1 MEIILSLQKEFQLKP
16 NIADNI
22 VRLIDEGNT
31 IPFIARYRKEQTD
44 SMDDQTLRDFSERL
58 TYLRNLEKRK
68 EEVITSITAQE
79 KMTDELAAAIEKAAT
94 LAALE
99 DIYRPYRPKR
109 RTRASIAAERGLT
122 PLAEGLKAAASNFDP
137 LSEAAKYI
145 DPEKEINTAEEA
157 LQGAM
162 DILAEEISDSAS
174 IRQEL
179 RKFLVR
185 SATIVTKA
193 INDDPVY
200 RMYADYNEPIL
211 KIANHRILA
220 IDRGEKNGA
229 LKVTIEAEV
238 PAAERIIAQS
248 VLPKKENACTEYLKQ
263 TVSDSYSRLLFPS
276 LERELRG
283 TLTERACT
291 DSIKVFAENLKQLL
305 MQPPL
310 KDKIVLGLDP
320 GFAHG
325 CKCAVVDIHG
335 NVLDTGVIYPT
346 PPRANIA
353 EAKRRVLAMIKKHKV
368 TAIAIGNGTAS
379 RETEQFAAE
388 LLKENNLKI
397 GYMIISEAGASVYS
411 ASKLAAAEFPDY
423 DANLRSAVSIA
434 RRMQDPLAELI
445 KIDPKA
451 IGVGQYQHDMP
462 PKQLDEALGGVV
474 EDCVNTVGV
483 DLNTASETLLTY
495 IAGIGPA
502 VAKNIV
508 TFRKENGGF
517 TNRKQL
523 LKVSKL
529 GPKAFTQC
537 AGFLRVSGSDNVFDN
552 TGVHPESYDAA
563 KQLLTLCDYSM
574 TDVKN
579 GGLSELDQRAQ
590 TIGIKNL
597 SESVGVGE
605 PTVIDIIKELQKPG
619 RDPRDELP
627 KPVLR
632 SDVLDIKDLTV
643 GMELK
648 GTVRNLT
655 DFGAFIDIGVHEAGL
670 VHISRICN
678 RFIKHPSEV
687 LKVGEVVTVWVHEV
701 DLTRGRIALTMKD
714 PNVCK
719 A

>member
-1 MEIILSLQKEFQLKP
+1 MDILRTLQTEFKLQKEHVE
-16 NIADNI
+16 NTVN
-22 VRLIDEGNT
+22 LIDEGNT
-31 IPFIARYRKEQTD
+31 IPFIARYRKEQTG
-44 SMDDQTLRDFSERL
+44 SMDDQTLRQFADRL
-58 TYLRNLEKRK
+58 TYLRNLQKRK
-68 EEVITSITAQE
+68 EEIIASITEQE
-79 KMTDELAAAIEKAAT
+79 KMTDELSSAIEKAVT

-109 RTRASIAAERGLT
+109 RTRASIAMEKGLS
-122 PLAEGLKAAASNFDP
+122 PLAEAMKTADADFDPILAASAYVND
-137 LSEAAKYI
+137 
-145 DPEKEINTAEEA
+145 EKEVETAEQA
-157 LQGAM
+157 IQGAM
-162 DILAEEISDSAS
+162 DILAEEISDSALF
-174 IRQEL
+174 RQEL
-179 RKFLVR
+179 RRYLVKN
-185 SATIVTKA
+185 AVITTKA
-193 INDDPVY
+193 ITDDPVY
-200 RMYADYNEPIL
+200 QMYADYSEPVF
-211 KIANHRILA
+211 KIPNHRILA
-220 IDRGEKNGA
+220 IDRGEKSGA
-229 LKVTIEAEV
+229 LKVTVQADVIGAQKLIEQ
-238 PAAERIIAQS
+238 RF
-248 VLPKKENACTEYLKQ
+248 LPQRENACTDYLKA
-263 TVSDSYSRLLFPS
+263 TVSDSYDRLLFPS
-276 LERELRG
+276 LERELRS
-283 TLTERACT
+283 TLTERACA

-310 KDKIVLGLDP
+310 KNKIVLGLDP

-325 CKCAVVDIHG
+325 CKCAVVDVHG
-335 NVLDTGVIYPT
+335 NVLDTTVIYPT
-346 PPRANIA
+346 PPRANIP
-353 EAKRRVLAMIKKHKV
+353 EAKRRVLQMIKKHRV

-388 LLKENNLKI
+388 LLRENHLSI

-411 ASKLAAAEFPDY
+411 ASKLAAAEFPDF

-474 EDCVNTVGV
+474 EDCVNSVGV

-517 TNRKQL
+517 TSRKQL

-552 TGVHPESYDAA
+552 TAVHPESYAA
-563 KQLLTLCDYSM
+563 AEKLLTLCDY
-574 TDVKN
+574 TVKDVIN
-579 GGLSELDQRAQ
+579 GSLSDLDKRAEELGLKAISE
-590 TIGIKNL
+590 
-597 SESVGVGE
+597 EVGVGE

-670 VHISRICN
+670 LHISRICD
-678 RFIKHPSEV
+678 RYIKHPSEV

-701 DLTRGRIALTMKD
+701 DLVRHRIALTMKQ
-714 PNVCK
+714 PK

>member
-1 MEIILSLQKEFQLKP
+1 MDILLTLQNEFKLQKTHV
-16 NIADNI
+16 DNT
-22 VRLIDEGNT
+22 VALIDEGNT
-31 IPFIARYRKEQTD
+31 IPFIARYRKEQTG

-68 EEVITSITAQE
+68 QEVISSITEQE
-79 KMTDELAAAIEKAAT
+79 KMTDELMASIQKAVT

-109 RTRASIAAERGLT
+109 RTRASIAAEKGLA
-122 PLAEGLKAAASNFDP
+122 PLANALKNADKSFDP
-137 LSEAAKYI
+137 LSAAEAYI
-145 DPEKEINTAEEA
+145 SEEKEVASAEDA

-162 DILAEEISDSAS
+162 DILAEEISDSALF
-174 IRQEL
+174 RQEL
-179 RKFLVR
+179 RRYLVKT
-185 SATIVTKA
+185 ATITTKA
-193 INDDPVY
+193 VTDDPVY
-200 RMYADYNEPIL
+200 QMYADYSEPVF
-211 KIANHRILA
+211 KIPNHRILA
-220 IDRGEKNGA
+220 IDRGEKAGA
-229 LKVTIEAEV
+229 LKVTVQADVIGAQKLIE
-238 PAAERIIAQS
+238 QKY
-248 VLPKKENACTEYLKQ
+248 LPVKENACTDYLKA
-263 TVSDSYSRLLFPS
+263 TVADSYDRLLFPS
-276 LERELRG
+276 LERELRS
-283 TLTERACT
+283 TLTERACS

-335 NVLDTGVIYPT
+335 NVLDTAVIYPT
-346 PPRANIA
+346 PPRANIP

-388 LLKENNLKI
+388 LLRENRLSV

-474 EDCVNTVGV
+474 EDCVNSVGV

-508 TFRKENGGF
+508 NFRKENGGF
-517 TNRKQL
+517 KNRRQL

-537 AGFLRVSGSDNVFDN
+537 AGFLRVSGSDNIFDN
-552 TGVHPESYDAA
+552 TAVHPESYDAA
-563 KQLLTLCDYSM
+563 AKLLSLCDY
-574 TDVKN
+574 TVKDVERGN
-579 GGLSELDQRAQ
+579 LTELDERAKML
-590 TIGIKNL
+590 GIQAI
-597 SESVGVGE
+597 SREVGVGE

-655 DFGAFIDIGVHEAGL
+655 DFGAFVDIGVHEAGL
-670 VHISRICN
+670 VHISRICD
-678 RFIKHPSEV
+678 RYIKHPSEV

-701 DLTRGRIALTMKD
+701 DLARHRIALTMKQ
-714 PNVCK
+714 PK

>member
-1 MEIILSLQKEFQLKP
+1 MEILQTLQQEFRLQTEITE
-16 NIADNI
+16 NT

-31 IPFIARYRKEQTD
+31 IPFIARYRKEQTG
-44 SMDDQTLRDFSERL
+44 SMDDQKLREFSERL

-68 EEVITSITAQE
+68 EEISASITEQE
-79 KMTDELAAAIEKAAT
+79 KMTDELAAAIDKAST
-94 LAALE
+94 LSALD

-109 RTRASIAAERGLT
+109 RTRASIAAEKGLS
-122 PLAEGLKAAASNFDP
+122 PLAQLLNQADNNCNP
-137 LSEAAKYI
+137 LQEAEKFINA
-145 DPEKEINTAEEA
+145 EKEVLSAEDA

-162 DILAEEISDSAS
+162 DIIAEKISDSAV

-185 SATIVTKA
+185 NAQIMTKA
-193 INDDPVY
+193 VTEDPVY
-200 RMYADYNEPIL
+200 QMYADFSEPVM

-220 IDRGEKNGA
+220 IDRGEKTGA
-229 LKVTIEAEV
+229 LKVSIQTEITTALSL
-238 PAAERIIAQS
+238 IGQKI
-248 VLPKKENACTEYLKQ
+248 LPKQENACTEYLKS
-263 TVSDSYSRLLFPS
+263 TIADSYDRLLFPS
-276 LERELRG
+276 LERELRN

-310 KDKIVLGLDP
+310 KDKSVLGLDP

-335 NVLDTGVIYPT
+335 NVLDTCVIYPT
-346 PPRANIA
+346 PPRANIP
-353 EAKRRVLAMIKKHKV
+353 EAKRRVLQMIQRNHV

-379 RETEQFAAE
+379 RETEQFTTD
-388 LLKENNLKI
+388 LLRENNLKI

-423 DANLRSAVSIA
+423 DVALRSAVSIA

-474 EDCVNTVGV
+474 EDCVNSVGV

-517 TNRKQL
+517 KNRKQL
-523 LKVSKL
+523 LKVNKL

-537 AGFLRVSGSDNVFDN
+537 AGFLRVSGSDNVLDN
-552 TGVHPESYDAA
+552 TAVHPESYEAA
-563 KQLLTLCDYSM
+563 NQLLTLCNYQMD
-574 TDVKN
+574 DVKSGN
-579 GGLSELDQRAQ
+579 ICELDERARK
-590 TIGIKNL
+590 IGFKKI

-627 KPVLR
+627 KLVLR
-632 SDVLDIKDLTV
+632 SDVLDIKDLQV

-655 DFGAFIDIGVHEAGL
+655 DFGAFVDIGVHEAGL

-687 LKVGEVVTVWVHEV
+687 LKVGQVVTVWVHEI
-701 DLTRGRIALTMKD
+701 DLKRGRIALTMKRS
-714 PNVCK
+714 VI
-719 A
+719 

>member
-1 MEIILSLQKEFQLKP
+1 
-16 NIADNI
+16 
-22 VRLIDEGNT
+22 
-31 IPFIARYRKEQTD
+31 
-44 SMDDQTLRDFSERL
+44 
-58 TYLRNLEKRK
+58 
-68 EEVITSITAQE
+68 
-79 KMTDELAAAIEKAAT
+79 
-94 LAALE
+94 
-99 DIYRPYRPKR
+99 
-109 RTRASIAAERGLT
+109 
-122 PLAEGLKAAASNFDP
+122 
-137 LSEAAKYI
+137 
-145 DPEKEINTAEEA
+145 
-157 LQGAM
+157 
-162 DILAEEISDSAS
+162 
-174 IRQEL
+174 
-179 RKFLVR
+179 
-185 SATIVTKA
+185 
-193 INDDPVY
+193 
-200 RMYADYNEPIL
+200 
-211 KIANHRILA
+211 
-220 IDRGEKNGA
+220 
-229 LKVTIEAEV
+229 
-238 PAAERIIAQS
+238 
-248 VLPKKENACTEYLKQ
+248 
-263 TVSDSYSRLLFPS
+263 
-276 LERELRG
+276 
-283 TLTERACT
+283 
-291 DSIKVFAENLKQLL
+291 
-305 MQPPL
+305 
-310 KDKIVLGLDP
+310 
-320 GFAHG
+320 
-325 CKCAVVDIHG
+325 
-335 NVLDTGVIYPT
+335 
-346 PPRANIA
+346 
-353 EAKRRVLAMIKKHKV
+353 
-368 TAIAIGNGTAS
+368 
-379 RETEQFAAE
+379 
-388 LLKENNLKI
+388 
-397 GYMIISEAGASVYS
+397 
-411 ASKLAAAEFPDY
+411 
-423 DANLRSAVSIA
+423 
-434 RRMQDPLAELI
+434 MQDPLAELI